1 MHAVGDNILLSSK
14 EELNNKEF
22 KKRGNYF
29 SSKTKPFQEF
39 LLSFLIMIQA
49 YDMAVLRVMKDCSP
63 ETRPVMNQGQ
73 KNSNLN
79 PMFWVFFKYIFI
91 YVCI

>member
-1 MHAVGDNILLSSK
+1 
-14 EELNNKEF
+14 
-22 KKRGNYF
+22 
-29 SSKTKPFQEF
+29 
-39 LLSFLIMIQA
+39 MIQA